1 MIAADLFVI
10 GGGPAGLVTAI
21 AARRAGLSVTLADG
35 NHPPVDKACGEGLLP
50 DAVAALEALGIAV
63 KGHPLRGIRF
73 LAGDFSAQAEFPHGQ
88 GLGVRRVELHN
99 VLRTHAEHA
108 GADLRWGTPVNT
120 VHDISARWI
129 IGADGASSRV
139 RKWARLEASDV
150 TPRRY
155 AHRRHYAVAPW
166 TDYVEVY
173 WSRGCQMYVTPVG
186 EQEVGIAFITS
197 DRARNFEAAL
207 SEFPRLAARV
217 NHACMTSRTRGA
229 VTATTRLARV
239 TSGNVAVIGDAS
251 GTVDAITG
259 EGLGLA
265 FRQSAA
271 LAESLA
277 AESLYAYEK
286 RHRSLA
292 FRPRAMARALLL
304 LDRHPQL
311 LQGAVRLFAAQPAAF
326 RHVLALHVGG

>member
-1 MIAADLFVI
+1 MIADVFVI

-35 NHPPVDKACGEGLLP
+35 NRPPVDKACGEGLLP
-50 DAVAALEALGIAV
+50 DSLAALEALGITV

-88 GLGVRRVELHN
+88 GRGVRRLELHN
-99 VLRTHAEHA
+99 LLRTHAEQV
-108 GADLRWGTPVNT
+108 GADLHWGTPVNT
-120 VHDISARWI
+120 IHDIPARWI

-139 RKWARLEASDV
+139 RKWAGLEASDL

-155 AHRRHYAVAPW
+155 AYRRHYAVAPW
-166 TDYVEVY
+166 TDYVEIH
-173 WSRGCQMYVTPVG
+173 WNRGCQMYVTPVG
-186 EQEVGIAFITS
+186 EQEVGIALITS
-197 DRARNFEAAL
+197 DRRQNFDAAL
-207 SEFPRLAARV
+207 SGFPRLAARV
-217 NHACMTSRTRGA
+217 NHACITSRTRGA

-239 TSGNVAVIGDAS
+239 TSGNVALIGDAS

-271 LAESLA
+271 LAKSLA
-277 AESLYAYEK
+277 SESLYAYEK
-286 RHRSLA
+286 KHRALA
-292 FRPRAMARALLL
+292 FRPRAMSRALLL
-304 LDRHPQL
+304 LDRYPQL